1 MRGRAAGIVVR
12 RDWRLPADSAV
23 RIGTRLDTDEGPSQ
37 WTIHQAQILTD
48 RGWIALA
55 ESMERRYALEFAER
69 LARAAGVGISEGRA

>member
-1 MRGRAAGIVVR
+1 MHGRAAGIVVR
-12 RDWRLPADSAV
+12 RDWHLPADSAV
-23 RIGTRLDTDEGPSQ
+23 RIGTRLETDEGPSQ

-55 ESMERRYALEFAER
+55 ESMERRRAREFAER